1 MDQTPVSC
9 VVFGYV
15 CAYIQKHVKSV
26 CANSDNDFLIKLLK
40 ARATSAFIY
49 FIVFFLFIAPLYKV
63 K

>member
-15 CAYIQKHVKSV
+15 CAYIRKHVKSV
-26 CANSDNDFLIKLLK
+26 CANGDDDCLIREFKLLK
-40 ARATSAFIY
+40 ARATSTFVY
-49 FIVFFLFIAPLYKV
+49 LFCIKFN